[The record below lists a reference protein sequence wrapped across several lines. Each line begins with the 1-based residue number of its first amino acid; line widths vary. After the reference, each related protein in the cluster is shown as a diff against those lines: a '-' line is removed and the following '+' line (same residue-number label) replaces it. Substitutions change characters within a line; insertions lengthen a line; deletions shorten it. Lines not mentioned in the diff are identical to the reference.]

1 MNTKLGMPILF
12 LFMMLN
18 SSMAGCISD
27 LDGTQNTTYSPNSGS
42 CDGAPI
48 GHSDDGSLR
57 ILTYDI
63 NAISDEM
70 ITQFTNQSG
79 YQVEIIRTE
88 DAGGILEQMLQTKD
102 AQQADLM
109 IGLDNTY
116 LQTAIDNCLL
126 QYQNVSVND
135 ISEIALSHHDNDFAI
150 PFDQGYVCIN
160 YDENYVDGENVTVP
174 TSLWNLTEQQWNGK
188 IAFPS
193 PVTSSPGRSFMIST
207 IDYFENDED
216 NTTDAFDWWWEMK
229 QNNAIITSGWTEAY
243 ETHYTGG
250 YGEWTDGHIG
260 DAAMTI
266 SYCHSPGV
274 EAYYSSNWTHST
286 SLMLPL
292 TSFHQVE
299 YTGIINGAAN
309 VDAANQFIEYL
320 LSADINTQMP
330 EANLMYSVLDHTNL
344 PETSGYRY
352 HSDIPTQP
360 CSISNERISQEMDS
374 WLAQWIIGVGY

>member
-1 MNTKLGMPILF
+1 
-12 LFMMLN
+12 MMLT
-18 SSMAGCISD
+18 SSMVGCIFD
-27 LDGTQNTTYSPNSGS
+27 LDGSENTIYSPNSGS

-48 GHSDDGSLR
+48 GHSDDGALR

-88 DAGGILEQMLQTKD
+88 DAGGILEQMLQTKN

-109 IGLDNTY
+109 LGLDNTY

-126 QYQNVSVND
+126 QYQNVSVNN
-135 ISEIALSHHDNDFAI
+135 ISDIALSHHDGNFAT

-174 TSLWNLTEQQWNGK
+174 TSLWNLTEPQWNGK

-216 NTTDAFDWWWEMK
+216 NTTDAFDWWRIMK
-229 QNNAIITSGWTEAY
+229 QNGAIITSGWTESY

-250 YGEWTDGHIG
+250 YGEWTDGYIG

-299 YTGIINGAAN
+299 YAGIINGAAN

-320 LSADINTQMP
+320 LSPEINTLMP
-330 EANLMYSVLDHTNL
+330 EANLMYSVLDNTDL
-344 PETSGYRY
+344 PETSGYQY

-360 CSISNERISQEMDS
+360 SSISSERISQEMES
-374 WLAQWIIGVGY
+374 WLSQWIVEVEF

>member
-1 MNTKLGMPILF
+1 MTSNLKTPIF
-12 LFMMLN
+12 LVVIMLM
-18 SSMAGCISD
+18 SSLSGCIFDNDSLMNGD
-27 LDGTQNTTYSPNSGS
+27 YSPDSGS
-42 CDGAPI
+42 CKGAQI
-48 GHSDDGSLR
+48 GHNDDGKLR

-70 ITQFTNQSG
+70 IEQFTNQSG
-79 YQVEIIRTE
+79 FEVEIIRTD

-116 LQTAIDNCLL
+116 LQSAIDNCLL
-126 QYQNVSVND
+126 QYQSTEIDN
-135 ISEIALSHHDNDFAI
+135 ISTDALSQYNGDYAV

-160 YDENYVDGENVTVP
+160 YDENYVDGENVTIP
-174 TSLWNLTEQQWNGK
+174 TSLWNLTEEQWTGK

-193 PVTSSPGRSFMIST
+193 PITSSPGRAFMVST

-216 NTTDAFDWWWEMK
+216 NTTDAFDWWRQMR
-229 QNNAIITSGWTEAY
+229 QNEAIFTSGWTESY
-243 ETHYTGG
+243 EVHYTGG

-274 EAYYSSNWTHST
+274 EAYYSSNWTHSK
-286 SLMLPL
+286 SLILPK
-292 TSFHQVE
+292 TSFHQIE

-309 VDAANQFIEYL
+309 VVGANQFIEYL
-320 LSADINTQMP
+320 LSAEINSQMP
-330 EANLMYSVLDHTNL
+330 EANLMYSVLNDTDL

-352 HSDIPTQP
+352 HSEIPTQP
-360 CSISNERISQEMDS
+360 CTITSERISQDMDQ
-374 WLAQWIIGVGY
+374 WLTMWVNEVEY

>member
-1 MNTKLGMPILF
+1 MNTKLTMPIIF
-12 LFMMLN
+12 LLMMLT
-18 SSMAGCISD
+18 SSMVGCIFD
-27 LDGTQNTTYSPNSGS
+27 LDGSENTIYSPNSGS

-48 GHSDDGSLR
+48 GHSDDGALR

-88 DAGGILEQMLQTKD
+88 DAGGILEQMLQTKN

-109 IGLDNTY
+109 LGLDNTY

-126 QYQNVSVND
+126 QYQNVSVNN
-135 ISEIALSHHDNDFAI
+135 ISDNSLSHHDGNFAT

-174 TSLWNLTEQQWNGK
+174 TSLWNLTEPQWNGK

-216 NTTDAFDWWWEMK
+216 NTTDAFDWWRIMK
-229 QNNAIITSGWTEAY
+229 QNGAIITSGWTESY

-250 YGEWTDGHIG
+250 YGEWTDGYIG

-299 YTGIINGAAN
+299 YAGIINGAAN

-320 LSADINTQMP
+320 LSPEINTLMP
-330 EANLMYSVLDHTNL
+330 EANLMYSVLDNTDL
-344 PETSGYRY
+344 PETSGFRH

-360 CSISNERISQEMDS
+360 CSISSERISQEMES
-374 WLAQWIIGVGY
+374 WLSQWIVEVEF

>member
-1 MNTKLGMPILF
+1 MKNNLKTPIILMT
-12 LFMMLN
+12 MMLMST
-18 SSMAGCISD
+18 SSGCIFDNES
-27 LDGTQNTTYSPNSGS
+27 LMTGEYSTDSGS
-42 CDGAPI
+42 CKGAQI
-48 GHSDDGSLR
+48 GHNDDGKLR

-70 ITQFTNQSG
+70 IEQFTNQSG
-79 YQVEIIRTE
+79 FEVEIIRTD

-116 LQTAIDNCLL
+116 LQSAIDNCLL
-126 QYQNVSVND
+126 QYHSTEVENISIESLSQND
-135 ISEIALSHHDNDFAI
+135 GDFAV

-160 YDENYVDGENVTVP
+160 YDENYVDGENVTIP
-174 TSLWNLTEQQWNGK
+174 TSLWNLTEEQWIGK

-193 PVTSSPGRSFMIST
+193 PVTSSPGRAFMVST

-216 NTTDAFDWWWEMK
+216 NTTNAFDWWRQMR
-229 QNNAIITSGWTEAY
+229 NNGAIFTSGWTESY
-243 ETHYTGG
+243 EIHYTGG

-274 EAYYSSNWTHST
+274 EAYYSSNWTHSK
-286 SLMLPL
+286 SLILPK
-292 TSFHQVE
+292 TSFHQIE

-309 VDAANQFIEYL
+309 VVGANQFIEYL
-320 LSADINTQMP
+320 LSAEVNSQMP
-330 EANLMYSVLDHTNL
+330 EANLMYSVLNDTDL

-352 HSDIPTQP
+352 HSEIPTQP
-360 CSISNERISQEMDS
+360 CAITSERISEDMDQ
-374 WLAQWIIGVGY
+374 WLTMWVNEVEY